1 MEYQS
6 LQTVEARIRVGIGRR
21 HRIRSIRSTLRDLN
35 SVIIYLINVETVRKR
50 KKKKKKNER
59 ERERQRARERA
70 I

>member
-35 SVIIYLINVETVRKR
+35 SVII
-50 KKKKKKNER
+50 
-59 ERERQRARERA
+59 
-70 I
+70 